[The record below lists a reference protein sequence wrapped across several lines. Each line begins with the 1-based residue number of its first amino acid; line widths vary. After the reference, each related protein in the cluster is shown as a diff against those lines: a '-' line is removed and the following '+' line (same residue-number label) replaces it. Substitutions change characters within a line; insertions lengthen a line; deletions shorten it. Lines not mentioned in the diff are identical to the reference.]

1 MIKKSCQFYFTEMRS
16 YCPKLTRIENLTQ
29 GLIARRCPEDMFLVR
44 EVEGK
49 GRGVFLKAPILPK
62 DSFVLEYEGDVI
74 SAAEADIREQFYS
87 SNGEGCFI
95 MYFTFKVR
103 MFVIPMLLCN
113 ASLLSMCLN
122 SNFLATC
129 YIMVN
134 YYTHSCVK
142 FFIPLLV

>member
-1 MIKKSCQFYFTEMRS
+1 
-16 YCPKLTRIENLTQ
+16 
-29 GLIARRCPEDMFLVR
+29 MFLVR

-103 MFVIPMLLCN
+103 MLVCYSHACVMPVCYLC
-113 ASLLSMCLN
+113 A
-122 SNFLATC
+122 
-129 YIMVN
+129 
-134 YYTHSCVK
+134 
-142 FFIPLLV
+142 